1 MKYVNQYTKEI
12 SFPLGG
18 IGTGSIGFG
27 GDGRLIDWEIFNKP
41 SKGSVN
47 RYSHFAIR
55 AIQGDKITAAVL
67 NGDMQKELIGQY
79 NKHMWSWN
87 SFGSGANN
95 EKLCGFPHF
104 KDVEFNG
111 EFPMAFVSFKD
122 EKFPA
127 NINMTAFNPFI
138 PRDSMNSSIPA
149 AFFEIEVE
157 NTTSENIIYQV
168 ALSVANP
175 YEKSV
180 NKADTKNGFKVLTLF
195 NNGVCKDE
203 IEYGDL
209 TLATDCDTTYT
220 QTYWYRGTWR
230 DNIVSFWNEFSNSK
244 NIKERIYDTEGR
256 YDIGTLVAEIS
267 VCPNEKKKVRFILS
281 WNVPN
286 NYNYWNECKND
297 DGTHMTWKNYY
308 ATVFENSTETAVYSL
323 QNWKDLYNRT
333 IKFKNSLHESTL
345 PKEIIDAV
353 SSNLSVLKS
362 PTVLRLEDGS
372 FYGWEG
378 VAELIGLCEG
388 TCQHVWNY
396 AYALCFLFPDLER
409 SIRDIEF
416 KHSTDDKGRMA
427 FRTKLPLGRKM
438 SDFRA
443 CVDGQMGTVIKCYR
457 EWKISGDNKWL
468 KDNWDNIKKVL
479 EYAWSDQNE
488 DCWDLDKDG
497 VLEGRQHHTLDLE
510 LFGPS
515 SWLEGMY
522 LAALK
527 AATEMAEFLNDT
539 KKAQGYRQLFEKGYK
554 WTKENLFNGKYFIQK
569 VDITNKEITDKFDA
583 SESYWNNETN
593 QIKYQIAEGSSIDQ
607 MLAQWHANI
616 LGLGEIFDKEQRA
629 CALSEMMKNNFKP
642 TMRDFV
648 NHWRVFAINDEA
660 GTVICDYP
668 EEVEK
673 PEIPISYSEET
684 MTGFE
689 YAFAGLLCSQGKFQD
704 GFKVVKAIR
713 DRFDGEK
720 RNPWNEFECG
730 SNYAR
735 SMASYALI
743 PILCG
748 FEFDM
753 PNNHIG
759 FNPYKTNNFKCIWSL
774 ADAWGNV
781 EFNSGS
787 VKIDVYEG
795 RLKLK
800 SLGLKCLESIK
811 NLKIDG
817 KNVDFKFENG
827 IINFK
832 EINILNG
839 VEIEI

>member
-1 MKYVNQYTKEI
+1 
-12 SFPLGG
+12 
-18 IGTGSIGFG
+18 
-27 GDGRLIDWEIFNKP
+27 
-41 SKGSVN
+41 
-47 RYSHFAIR
+47 
-55 AIQGDKITAAVL
+55 
-67 NGDMQKELIGQY
+67 
-79 NKHMWSWN
+79 
-87 SFGSGANN
+87 
-95 EKLCGFPHF
+95 
-104 KDVEFNG
+104 
-111 EFPMAFVSFKD
+111 
-122 EKFPA
+122 
-127 NINMTAFNPFI
+127 
-138 PRDSMNSSIPA
+138 
-149 AFFEIEVE
+149 
-157 NTTSENIIYQV
+157 
-168 ALSVANP
+168 
-175 YEKSV
+175 
-180 NKADTKNGFKVLTLF
+180 
-195 NNGVCKDE
+195 
-203 IEYGDL
+203 
-209 TLATDCDTTYT
+209 
-220 QTYWYRGTWR
+220 
-230 DNIVSFWNEFSNSK
+230 
-244 NIKERIYDTEGR
+244 
-256 YDIGTLVAEIS
+256 
-267 VCPNEKKKVRFILS
+267 
-281 WNVPN
+281 
-286 NYNYWNECKND
+286 
-297 DGTHMTWKNYY
+297 
-308 ATVFENSTETAVYSL
+308 
-323 QNWKDLYNRT
+323 
-333 IKFKNSLHESTL
+333 
-345 PKEIIDAV
+345 
-353 SSNLSVLKS
+353 
-362 PTVLRLEDGS
+362 
-372 FYGWEG
+372 
-378 VAELIGLCEG
+378 
-388 TCQHVWNY
+388 
-396 AYALCFLFPDLER
+396 
-409 SIRDIEF
+409 
-416 KHSTDDKGRMA
+416 
-427 FRTKLPLGRKM
+427 
-438 SDFRA
+438 
-443 CVDGQMGTVIKCYR
+443 
-457 EWKISGDNKWL
+457 
-468 KDNWDNIKKVL
+468 
-479 EYAWSDQNE
+479 
-488 DCWDLDKDG
+488 
-497 VLEGRQHHTLDLE
+497 
-510 LFGPS
+510 
-515 SWLEGMY
+515 
-522 LAALK
+522 
-527 AATEMAEFLNDT
+527 
-539 KKAQGYRQLFEKGYK
+539 
-554 WTKENLFNGKYFIQK
+554 LFNGKYFIQK

-593 QIKYQIAEGSSIDQ
+593 QIKYQITEGSSIDQ

-660 GTVICDYP
+660 GTVLCDYP

-817 KNVDFKFENG
+817 KNVDFKFEHG